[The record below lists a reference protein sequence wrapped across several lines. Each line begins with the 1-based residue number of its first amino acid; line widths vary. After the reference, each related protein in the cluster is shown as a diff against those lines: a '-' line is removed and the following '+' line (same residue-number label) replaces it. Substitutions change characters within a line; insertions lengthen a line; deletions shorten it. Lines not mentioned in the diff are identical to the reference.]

1 LFDPAETC
9 GPFINETLVG
19 KALATPRNR
28 VVIATKFGFDID
40 ANGQRGLGPNSR
52 PEHIKAVAD
61 ASLKRLGTDRIDLST
76 RIASIPTWWLGPRVI
91 VVNSW
96 RHPGIRIWAPL
107 FSVPCMDF

>member
-1 LFDPAETC
+1 LRIVHQRDPRRQGAGT
-9 GPFINETLVG
+9 
-19 KALATPRNR
+19 AAQPRGER
-28 VVIATKFGFDID
+28 HQVRLDID

-96 RHPGIRIWAPL
+96 RQPGIRIWAPL

>member
-9 GPFINETLVG
+9 GPFINEALVG
-19 KALATPRNR
+19 KALAPPRNR
-28 VVIATKFGFDID
+28 VVSATKFGSDID
-40 ANGQRGLGPNSR
+40 ANGQRGL
-52 PEHIKAVAD
+52 D
-61 ASLKRLGTDRIDLST
+61 DLST

-96 RHPGIRIWAPL
+96 RQPGIRIWAPL